1 MKTQK
6 IIIKDVTGDNA
17 GYLWELSREGY
28 PAGTI
33 VRNFEYRVRHIGVTI
48 AICLPLIKIVEL
60 MYKDS
65 HSL

>member
-1 MKTQK
+1 MKTKK

-33 VRNFEYRVRHIGVTI
+33 VRNFT
-48 AICLPLIKIVEL
+48 
-60 MYKDS
+60 YKES
-65 HSL
+65 NNCCYFGNCVAYPGQTCEFI